1 MRKFVLLV
9 FLVISAAAYCP
20 ASASDGPELYELPNG
35 FRIVYD
41 RIPGSGVVSFG
52 IWTGTGSVHEKDE
65 QAGIAH
71 MLEHMLF
78 KGSKNYPVGA
88 AERTVESLGGR
99 MNGATSFEYT
109 CYFLSI
115 PSQHFREA
123 FKVLADMVKN
133 PLLCT
138 DEFESERMVVLREVD
153 QREDDPV
160 QRSARMFYQAAYP
173 GAYYGRPIIG
183 FRDTIAGLTIE
194 DIKIFHE
201 VNYIP
206 NNMTLIAAGDV
217 PEETVLK
224 LAMKSF
230 GHMKSSEKPSPVP
243 PETIPGEGDVVEF
256 ADIKSVYLW
265 TGREGPRISAG
276 EVDRAAA
283 LSLAMNILGGGRGSR
298 LYRRLREDSNIVNA
312 VSAGFSFLPRGGPVY
327 IRAEF
332 EPEEKERVL
341 KEIREELEEFIE
353 TGPLPDE
360 IERARTLAMTDII
373 YGFESSAGRMR
384 AYGNYAAS
392 DNMDFFLEYRDA
404 LERRSA
410 EDIIRA
416 VKKYLVPEEFS
427 SAKLLPRAEG
437 ER

>member
-1 MRKFVLLV
+1 MRKLIILLILAV
-9 FLVISAAAYCP
+9 SAGACFSEQAKV
-20 ASASDGPELYELPNG
+20 GPELYELPNG

-41 RIPGSGVVSFG
+41 RVPGPGVVSFG

-115 PSQHFREA
+115 PSRHFSEA
-123 FKVLADMVKN
+123 FEVLADMVKN
-133 PLLCT
+133 PLFCPR
-138 DEFESERMVVLREVD
+138 EFESEQMVVLREVD

-173 GAYYGRPIIG
+173 DAYYGRPIIG
-183 FRDTIAGLTIE
+183 FRETIAGLTI
-194 DIKIFHE
+194 DDLRVFHE
-201 VNYIP
+201 ENYIP

-224 LAMKSF
+224 LAMKNF
-230 GHMKSSEKPSPVP
+230 GRMKPSEEPLPVP
-243 PETIPGEGDVVEF
+243 PETLPTERDVVEF
-256 ADIKSVYLW
+256 ADIKAAYLW
-265 TGREGPRISAG
+265 FGMEGPPISAG
-276 EVDRAAA
+276 EADRAAA
-283 LSLAMNILGGGRGSR
+283 LSLAMNILGRGRGSR
-298 LYRRLREDSNIVNA
+298 LYRRLREESNIVNA
-312 VSAGFSFLPRGGPVY
+312 VSAGFSFLPRGGPVF

-332 EPEEKERVL
+332 EPGDIERVME
-341 KEIREELEEFIE
+341 EIREEIEAFILE
-353 TGPLPDE
+353 GPMPDE
-360 IERARTLAMTDII
+360 IERAITLAMTDII

-392 DNMDFFLEYRDA
+392 DNMGFFMEYRDA
-404 LERRSA
+404 LRRRSA
-410 EDIIRA
+410 EDISRA
-416 VKKYLVPEEFS
+416 AEKYLVPEEFA
-427 SAKLLPRAEG
+427 SAVLLPRAEG
-437 ER
+437 DD